1 MGVSYRRD
9 GSSRLARKNR
19 WGNFWSVSGSWR
31 FTDEDFLK
39 SITDV
44 LNDGKIRLSYGVNGT
59 QPSDYYAYMNV
70 YKYGLKYNGEGGM
83 GIVGVGNPDLK
94 WEKNKAF
101 NLGFDLQFINRIT
114 VTFDYYTRKTSD
126 LIYDLPV
133 SAIPGYYDG
142 STYKPT
148 APQNIGSLENKGFE
162 LTVQSVNFKTKDFDW
177 TTTLNMGHNSNK
189 VSKLNGTDNE
199 IIDGVLIHRVGQPYY
214 SYYAY
219 EYAGVDPQT
228 GKELYYIN
236 DGTENARKTTTN
248 AAEAKK
254 VIIGKHQT
262 SIEGGLTNNL
272 RWKFIDL
279 GFTFTYALGGDA
291 YDYTSFMH
299 SNGGKYVYN
308 GATPAYY
315 KLSDMWTGPGDTSA
329 KLPKFEYGSAAVHSS
344 RWLMPMDYLRLKN
357 LTLGFSVPRNI
368 VAKAGLDKVR
378 VYFSASNL
386 LTWKSKDLL
395 VDPEMPVNGLCTLQT
410 PSLRTFT
417 FGIDL
422 GF

>member
-1 MGVSYRRD
+1 M
-9 GSSRLARKNR
+9 
-19 WGNFWSVSGSWR
+19 
-31 FTDEDFLK
+31 
-39 SITDV
+39 
-44 LNDGKIRLSYGVNGT
+44 
-59 QPSDYYAYMNV
+59 
-70 YKYGLKYNGEGGM
+70 
-83 GIVGVGNPDLK
+83 
-94 WEKNKAF
+94 
-101 NLGFDLQFINRIT
+101 
-114 VTFDYYTRKTSD
+114 
-126 LIYDLPV
+126 
-133 SAIPGYYDG
+133 
-142 STYKPT
+142 
-148 APQNIGSLENKGFE
+148 
-162 LTVQSVNFKTKDFDW
+162 
-177 TTTLNMGHNSNK
+177 
-189 VSKLNGTDNE
+189 
-199 IIDGVLIHRVGQPYY
+199 
-214 SYYAY
+214 
-219 EYAGVDPQT
+219 
-228 GKELYYIN
+228 
-236 DGTENARKTTTN
+236 
-248 AAEAKK
+248 
-254 VIIGKHQT
+254 
-262 SIEGGLTNNL
+262 TNNL

-386 LTWKSKDLL
+386 LTWKSNDLL
-395 VDPEMPVNGLCTLQT
+395 VDPEMPVNGLCSLQT

>member
-1 MGVSYRRD
+1 MI
-9 GSSRLARKNR
+9 
-19 WGNFWSVSGSWR
+19 
-31 FTDEDFLK
+31 FLF
-39 SITDV
+39 
-44 LNDGKIRLSYGVNGT
+44 LLSL
-59 QPSDYYAYMNV
+59 S
-70 YKYGLKYNGEGGM
+70 
-83 GIVGVGNPDLK
+83 
-94 WEKNKAF
+94 
-101 NLGFDLQFINRIT
+101 
-114 VTFDYYTRKTSD
+114 
-126 LIYDLPV
+126 
-133 SAIPGYYDG
+133 YYDG

-279 GFTFTYALGGDA
+279 GFTL
-291 YDYTSFMH
+291 H
-299 SNGGKYVYN
+299 VC
-308 GATPAYY
+308 
-315 KLSDMWTGPGDTSA
+315 
-329 KLPKFEYGSAAVHSS
+329 
-344 RWLMPMDYLRLKN
+344 LR
-357 LTLGFSVPRNI
+357 R
-368 VAKAGLDKVR
+368 
-378 VYFSASNL
+378 
-386 LTWKSKDLL
+386 
-395 VDPEMPVNGLCTLQT
+395 
-410 PSLRTFT
+410 
-417 FGIDL
+417 
-422 GF
+422 